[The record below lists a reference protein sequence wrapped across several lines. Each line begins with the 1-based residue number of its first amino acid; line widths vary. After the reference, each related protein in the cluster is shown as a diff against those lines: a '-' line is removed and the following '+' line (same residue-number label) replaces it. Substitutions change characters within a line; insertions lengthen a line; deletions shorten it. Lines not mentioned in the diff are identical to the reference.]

1 MKTSSSSFPRS
12 LCLLLAAAAVG
23 TLTTGFLGS
32 KKQDTEKLSN
42 LWQHGEIN
50 SAAAE
55 ASKLA
60 EKNATGKDAILSW
73 LEEATVLR
81 AAGKFE
87 DSNKAFESAAAR
99 IDDFA
104 AKAKVR
110 VSNEAVSAVAS
121 SASLPYEGRSYDA
134 IMLETYRALNYL
146 ALGQAE
152 QARPALIR
160 AYQRQ
165 QDAVQDNKRRI
176 AHAQEEAAQAKDQE
190 KEAVTKAKD
199 DPKFKGQVDKLTTD
213 LSDLKAYGDYVNP
226 FAVYLD
232 ALYFTYQAADA
243 SDLERAHKSLE
254 RCLSFAAHNDYLKQD
269 LTNLDGLIAGQ
280 PVAATTYVIFE
291 TGCAPGREQSPVEIP
306 LFTGGGHSF
315 TAASFPKLV
324 LQHDYAPS
332 LTVAASGTN
341 FTTAPVASM
350 DSVIGQDFKNELP
363 IVISKTMGPAI
374 GKSIGLYVGNE
385 AAARVNPFLGFA
397 AGALTKVV
405 SKEMNSADVRTW
417 TTLPKEFQVARLATP
432 ADRKLEFST
441 ASGVKTSVTV
451 ASGMV
456 NLIYVKAI
464 TASTPLLV
472 NQIKLK

>member
-1 MKTSSSSFPRS
+1 M
-12 LCLLLAAAAVG
+12 
-23 TLTTGFLGS
+23 TTGFLGS
-32 KKQDTEKLSN
+32 KKQEADKLSN

-50 SAAAE
+50 SAVAE

-60 EKNATGKDAILSW
+60 DKNATGKDAVLSW

-87 DSNKAFESAAAR
+87 DSNKAFESAAAK
-99 IDDFA
+99 IDDYA

-110 VSNEAVSAVAS
+110 LSSEVVSAVSS
-121 SASLPYEGRSYDA
+121 SASLPYEGRSYDG
-134 IMLETYRALNYL
+134 IMLEAYRALNYL
-146 ALGQAE
+146 SLGQAD

-165 QDAVQDNKRRI
+165 QDAVEDNKRRI
-176 AHAQEEAAQAKDQE
+176 AQAQEEAAQAKDKE
-190 KEAVTKAKD
+190 KEAVTKAKE
-199 DPKFKGQVDKLTTD
+199 DPKFKGQVDGLTAD
-213 LSDLKAYGDYVNP
+213 LSELKAYGDYVNP

-232 ALYFTYQAADA
+232 SLFFTYQAADA
-243 SDLERAHKSLE
+243 ADLERAHKSLE
-254 RCLSFAAHNDYLKQD
+254 RSIAFAGQNDYLKQD
-269 LTNLDGLIAGQ
+269 LAALDSIIAGK
-280 PVAATTYVIFE
+280 PVAPTTYVIFE

-324 LQHDYAPS
+324 LKRDYAPS
-332 LTVAASGTN
+332 LTVATDGTN
-341 FTTAPVASM
+341 VTTAPVASM
-350 DSVIGQDFKNELP
+350 DSVVGQDFKNELP

-374 GKSIGLYVGNE
+374 GKAIGLYIGNE
-385 AAARVNPFLGFA
+385 AAARSNPFLGLA

-432 ADRKLEFST
+432 ANRKLEFST
-441 ASGVKTSVTV
+441 ASDVKTSVTV
-451 ASGMV
+451 ADGTV
-456 NLIYVKAI
+456 NLIYIKSI
-464 TASTPLLV
+464 TAGTALLV
-472 NQIKLK
+472 NQFKLK